1 MSKIFIR
8 HTLQLFIISFILRLI
23 INNYDLLYTLLFPL
37 IYMFFDHFSFLFQ
50 DESIENLKKLPN
62 ITYNEKGN
70 REKSDSSRQSSDL
83 ISECKKIQEDKDF
96 PQITN

>member
-62 ITYNEKGN
+62 ITYNEIRNKVKLGSF
-70 REKSDSSRQSSDL
+70 R
-83 ISECKKIQEDKDF
+83 KI
-96 PQITN
+96 